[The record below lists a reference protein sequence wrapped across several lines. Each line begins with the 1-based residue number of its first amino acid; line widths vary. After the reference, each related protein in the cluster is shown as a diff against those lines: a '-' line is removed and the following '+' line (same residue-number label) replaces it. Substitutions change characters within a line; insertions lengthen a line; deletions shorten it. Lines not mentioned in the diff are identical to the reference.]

1 MKNTVL
7 AARSVTKEYRAGST
21 RQAVL
26 DNLTLDIREGD
37 FTVIMGP
44 SGAGKST
51 LLHVL
56 SGMDRASS
64 GSVSFGQVRVDRLDE
79 RGMAALRR
87 TDFGFVFQQSRLVSN
102 LTLLE
107 NVVVAGYLANARSPR
122 QVRERANRL
131 LDRMNVGQ
139 ARDRLP
145 AHVSGGEAQRASI
158 ARAVVNEP
166 AILFAD
172 EPTGSLN
179 RATTREVLDLFTGLN
194 REGQS
199 ILMVTHDAHAALRG
213 NRIVYLADGV
223 VSGDLTLAPFGTDNL
238 EQREARMFQWLA
250 ERDW

>member
-1 MKNTVL
+1 MNNTVL
-7 AARSVTKEYRAGST
+7 AARAVTKEYGAGSA

-64 GSVSFGQVRVDRLDE
+64 GSVSFGEVRVDQLDG

-131 LDRMNVGQ
+131 LARMNVGQ

-179 RATTREVLDLFTGLN
+179 RAATREVLDLFTGLN

-213 NRIVYLADGV
+213 NRIVYLADGA

-238 EQREARMFQWLA
+238 EQREALMFQWLA